1 MINNLKLSIGRIKLK
16 LLRWSDLKLW
26 SDYKLWSD
34 FTNVGQNIN
43 IKENMWTT

>member
-1 MINNLKLSIGRIKLK
+1 MINNLKLSIRRIKLK

-26 SDYKLWSD
+26 SDYKPWPD

-43 IKENMWTT
+43 IKGNMWTT